1 MKTGFWSV
9 LFTVCPQT
17 APEQGQSHAR
27 SQKIVLNQSMS
38 WDWIKHCRKLGY
50 WKKMLAAKERQW
62 NMRAKKEMVDL
73 VTVVAGNCQEV
84 VLTGNR
90 NQIFKV
96 WVENDC

>member
-38 WDWIKHCRKLGY
+38 
-50 WKKMLAAKERQW
+50 
-62 NMRAKKEMVDL
+62 
-73 VTVVAGNCQEV
+73 
-84 VLTGNR
+84 
-90 NQIFKV
+90 
-96 WVENDC
+96 